1 MAPSMKE
8 PDTFDTVE
16 MRSVHQIDDIFLID
30 MSEAGMTPG
39 APSSMKAD
47 PASMSRNPGK
57 KRTIHQIVKRRLY
70 FFKSRTNIV
79 FRLLIHTFYA
89 IVQSVSLKSFADPAR
104 YSGIDNIKTLNT
116 CINSDQVMNYV
127 LEHITK
133 QEAYISGIDRR
144 YMLNNVLL
152 CGLLSRHIKTVLTRE
167 GSERRH
173 LLLLKALDYG
183 VQRLEYEFGDAA
195 RIYANISN
203 YTQQSR
209 ELGAPWP
216 LLEERSIY
224 DRSKY
229 IYEDFC
235 IEMLYRASFDP
246 YLDVVGDTR
255 YYGAHNMATHESLNV
270 QYLVR
275 HVIFSTVLTQDYSVL
290 YASGGDISCLETE
303 LVAVL
308 RQDSED
314 EFFYIRELLHNHI
327 RIKLDNETNHIELG
341 NLQVTY
347 LSAAGTKLSLQKKKN
362 RILLHYR
369 SAESG
374 RRNAHDI
381 VRKTKPT
388 RHTSSTR
395 KIIIHDKMRRRT
407 AAERMIAVVG
417 HEFAVFTPPFVNSN
431 PPYALW
437 ARLHL
442 DGFIIKDRVLVGT
455 YFAVIAAAITI
466 AIWQTSE
473 ALRTGKLSGIDITSA
488 ASLYLVVTGI
498 VTTIFKTTRA
508 VQWSWF
514 DFVRMQHKSRA
525 FDFTHEERCVTYSEI
540 LALAASYDKNDKHAM
555 LGKSNLT
562 FLQDQKFTGNV
573 MLPWPVPTGSLIAS
587 GFLLL
592 KEYSTGSLF
601 LAATTKSA
609 YGADS
614 VYSYSDYARVFKC
627 EEIAPGT
634 CHVTQEVDY
643 NSLRF
648 GELGFAALRVN

>member
-8 PDTFDTVE
+8 PDTLDTAD
-16 MRSVHQIDDIFLID
+16 MRNAHHMDDIFLID
-30 MSEAGMTPG
+30 MSEDGMTPG

-47 PASMSRNPGK
+47 PDSISRNPGK
-57 KRTIHQIVKRRLY
+57 KRAIQQIVKVRLWL
-70 FFKSRTNIV
+70 FIRWTNIIYRV
-79 FRLLIHTFYA
+79 LIHAFYA

-104 YSGIDNIKTLNT
+104 
-116 CINSDQVMNYV
+116 DQVMNHV
-127 LEHITK
+127 LEHLTK
-133 QEAYISGIDRR
+133 PEFCISGIDRR

-195 RIYANISN
+195 RMYANISN
-203 YTQQSR
+203 YTHQSR

-216 LLEERSIY
+216 LLEERYIY

-235 IEMLYRASFDP
+235 IAMLYRASFD
-246 YLDVVGDTR
+246 LFVDTVGNIR
-255 YYGAHNMATHESLNV
+255 YYGAHNMASHESLDV

-308 RQDSED
+308 RQDSENQ
-314 EFFYIRELLHNHI
+314 FSIIRELLHNHI
-327 RIKLDNETNHIELG
+327 RIKLDNEINHIELG

-347 LSAAGTKLSLQKKKN
+347 LSAASTKLSLKKKKN
-362 RILLHYR
+362 RILVHYR

-381 VRKTKPT
+381 ARKTEPT
-388 RHTSSTR
+388 RHTSTR
-395 KIIIHDKMRRRT
+395 KIIIHDKMSMEARDDRT
-407 AAERMIAVVG
+407 IAVVG
-417 HEFAVFTPPFVNSN
+417 HEFAVFTPPSMNSN

-442 DGFIIKDRVLVGT
+442 DGFIVKDRLLVGT

-508 VQWSWF
+508 VEWSWF

-525 FDFTHEERCVTYSEI
+525 FIFTHEERCVTYSEI
-540 LALAASYDKNDKHAM
+540 LALAASYDKYDKHAM

-562 FLQDQKFTGNV
+562 FLQDQEFTGNV
-573 MLPWPVPTGSLIAS
+573 MLPWPLPIGSLIAS

-592 KEYSTGSLF
+592 KEYSTGSLY
-601 LAATTKSA
+601 LVVTTRGV
-609 YGADS
+609 YGANS
-614 VYSYSDYARVFKC
+614 VYSYSDYAKVFKC
-627 EEIAPGT
+627 EETSHGI
-634 CHVTQEVDY
+634 CHITQEVDY
-643 NSLRF
+643 DSLLF
-648 GELGFAALRVN
+648 GELGFAALRVS